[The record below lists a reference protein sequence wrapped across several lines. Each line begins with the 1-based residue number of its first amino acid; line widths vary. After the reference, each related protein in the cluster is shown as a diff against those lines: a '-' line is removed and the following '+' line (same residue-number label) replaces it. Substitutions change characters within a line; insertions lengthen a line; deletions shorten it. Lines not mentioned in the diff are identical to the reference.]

1 MSQIDQDKIKDLLY
15 GIVSDIFDCL
25 PDNQYVQTEKKSA
38 FDRITNANLLTDQAP
53 CATVKK
59 EMTKG
64 QLGQWLD
71 QDSDVVLSI
80 EHVDGEYPVNMTRTP
95 TEPDNV
101 GYQ

>member
-1 MSQIDQDKIKDLLY
+1 MSQIDQEKVKDLLY

-38 FDRITNANLLTDQAP
+38 FDRIANANLLTDQAP

-59 EMTKG
+59 MTE
-64 QLGQWLD
+64 D
-71 QDSDVVLSI
+71 QRRHWVEKDADRILSI
-80 EHVDGEYPVNMTRTP
+80 EHVDGEYPVKMTRTP

>member
-1 MSQIDQDKIKDLLY
+1 MSQVDQDKVKDLLY

-38 FDRITNANLLTDQAP
+38 FDRIANANLLTDQAP

-59 EMTKG
+59 MTE
-64 QLGQWLD
+64 D
-71 QDSDVVLSI
+71 QKREWVK
-80 EHVDGEYPVNMTRTP
+80 P
-95 TEPDNV
+95 EPDNV